1 MIIETV
7 VSTINCEKVPN
18 FAPMGITCSAQ
29 TVVIRPFVSSKT
41 YQNLKCTGEAV
52 VNITDNVLIIAKTV
66 IGDKDLRY
74 RPDSLTSCHLLED
87 ACRFISCVVEK
98 SEEQNERAVFSC
110 RILGRSRQRDFSGFN
125 RAKHAVI
132 EASILA
138 TRLHL
143 CSREL
148 IDRKFDE
155 YRLLV
160 QKTGSAQ
167 EEEALALIENYIKRK
182 SLQGEAGYTFERA

>member
-7 VSTINCEKVPN
+7 LSTVDRNKVPN

-29 TVVIRPFVSSKT
+29 LVVVRPFISSKT
-41 YQNLKCTGEAV
+41 YQNLKDTGEAV
-52 VNITDNVLIIAKTV
+52 INITDNVLVIAKTAL
-66 IGDKDLRY
+66 GDKNIRY
-74 RPDSLTSCHLLED
+74 RPDSFTACHLLED
-87 ACRFISCVVEK
+87 ACRFISCAVE
-98 SEEQNERAVFSC
+98 SVEEQNERAAFNC
-110 RILGRSRQRDFSGFN
+110 RILGKSWLRDFSAFN

-143 CSREL
+143 YPREL
-148 IDRKFDE
+148 ISAKLDE

-160 QKTGSAQ
+160 RKTGSTQ
-167 EEEALALIENYIKRK
+167 EEEALLLLDNYIQRK
-182 SLQGEAGYTFERA
+182 LR